1 MYKNTVLL
9 VKNHPSTLLLF
20 LFTVIAFMIEII
32 ITIMIIIIIMTP
44 KPGNTGLIS
53 SGG

>member
-20 LFTVIAFMIEII
+20 LFTLIAFMIEII
-32 ITIMIIIIIMTP
+32 IIIMIIIIMTP

>member
-32 ITIMIIIIIMTP
+32 IIIMIIIIMTP